1 MQPLA
6 TSRSPNSSRRASRS
20 SIESTSGTLNRQGHA
35 HVCTVPHTSSHTVL
49 PPRGLQGSQADQ
61 TAETDMHAE
70 YARQRQHLEHS
81 VAALRKK
88 LAKDTEIH
96 RLDNIRVMQV
106 QYTIVRRYLR
116 TSLTH

>member
-1 MQPLA
+1 
-6 TSRSPNSSRRASRS
+6 
-20 SIESTSGTLNRQGHA
+20 
-35 HVCTVPHTSSHTVL
+35 
-49 PPRGLQGSQADQ
+49 
-61 TAETDMHAE
+61 MHAE

-106 QYTIVRRYLR
+106 QYTIVHTYLC
-116 TSLTH
+116 TYKSDTLQ